1 MVKKVR
7 RLLLAAVAL
16 LAAVGF
22 CEETETVKVRGR
34 GIGISKMEALKD
46 AYRDAVEQAVGLYV
60 DAEQMVKNEDLVKDQ
75 ILTQSNAY
83 IEKYEI
89 AKEHAS
95 ENGLVSVTILAD
107 VRKRALSKKI
117 TDVMPSQ
124 KVKLS
129 DVSKDLHAQIVTDF
143 KANDDAVS
151 IIKNELKDLQPLKQL
166 MRVTLGTTKPI
177 VEPVN
182 EDPSLVR
189 LWYPIKVEVD
199 ANKYYREFVPRWSR
213 ILEQIKVKPANRL
226 DLKNNPTCVKAY
238 NAAVAEQ
245 FGTARKGRAGIMTRC
260 EVANSKG
267 WPYEGHLEEWGIALN
282 EEYQGLAFFDVRIL
296 GKAYVLLGLN
306 DSHLP
311 WRVRDAIPSHAEGR
325 GIERTFTS
333 GESSYDLQEQ
343 IDGSCNFSIGLVT
356 TAKGQS
362 LSGRLY
368 KIPLECVNEI
378 LKWQHQTAC
387 GTTKGYQ
394 YRESAPEV
402 DFCLRFL
409 DASSQEIIGQA
420 FPLRNLDLMNFSC
433 MLLEDTEYQSDTHV
447 GGKRLWLVTPLVGGV
462 STSYVKWVSVDVPKD
477 DVAKI
482 ATASISVEE

>member
-129 DVSKDLHAQIVTDF
+129 DVSKNLHAQIVTDL
-143 KANDDAVS
+143 KANDDALS
-151 IIKNELKDLQPLKQL
+151 IVKNELKDLSPLKQL
-166 MRVTLGTTKPI
+166 MKTSLVTVKPV
-177 VEPVN
+177 VEPVK

-189 LWYPIKVEVD
+189 LWYPIKIEVD
-199 ANKYYREFVPRWSR
+199 ADKYYKEFAPRWAR
-213 ILEQIKVKPANRL
+213 ILDQIKIAPAKRL
-226 DLKNNPTCVKAY
+226 DLRNNPTYAKAY
-238 NAAVAEQ
+238 SNTIAKRY
-245 FGTARKGRAGIMTRC
+245 GTTRKNSYGVMTRC
-260 EVANSKG
+260 DET
-267 WPYEGHLEEWGIALN
+267 YDDTLCRWGLALN
-282 EEYQGLAFFDVRIL
+282 QEYWGMGFLDTRIL
-296 GKAYVLLGLN
+296 GKNYVLHGFGWKSLRFDDGLRDDTYEEKN
-306 DSHLP
+306 RLVERVFPQGETSHGLQCQ
-311 WRVRDAIPSHAEGR
+311 I
-325 GIERTFTS
+325 S
-333 GESSYDLQEQ
+333 GD
-343 IDGSCNFSIGLVT
+343 CVFCIGLI
-356 TAKGQS
+356 TAARGQT
-362 LSGRLY
+362 LSGSLY
-368 KIPLECVNEI
+368 KIPQDCIDEI
-378 LKWQHQTAC
+378 VEWQHKTAC
-387 GTTKGYQ
+387 GKNEEHN
-394 YRESAPEV
+394 YRETAPEV
-402 DFCLRFL
+402 DFVLHFA
-409 DASSQEIIGQA
+409 DANGDEIIGQTVS
-420 FPLRNLDLMNFSC
+420 FRNLEIMNFGC
-433 MLLEDTEYQSDTHV
+433 VLLEDTEYRNSSSV
-447 GGKRLWLVTPLVGGV
+447 GGKRLWLISPLVGGFAM
-462 STSYVKWVSVDVPKD
+462 SFVKWVNIDVPKD